1 VDTPT
6 DVLLWQEAV
15 DGETAAFGV
24 LFERHVRAV
33 YNACFRRTGDWS
45 VAEDVTAVV
54 FLEAWRRRA
63 DVRFVGESV
72 LPWLY
77 GVAANVLRN
86 RWRSTR
92 RHRAAL
98 LRLPP
103 PEAEGPIDDDVAG
116 RLDDER
122 RMRDVLALVALLS
135 RRDREVLE
143 ACAWSGLSYEEAA
156 VALCVPVG
164 TVRSRLARARKR
176 LREAE
181 QHAASG
187 HPVPERTTVE
197 ETKP

>member
-1 VDTPT
+1 M
-6 DVLLWQEAV
+6 
-15 DGETAAFGV
+15 
-24 LFERHVRAV
+24 H
-33 YNACFRRTGDWS
+33 
-45 VAEDVTAVV
+45 
-54 FLEAWRRRA
+54 
-63 DVRFVGESV
+63 
-72 LPWLY
+72 
-77 GVAANVLRN
+77 
-86 RWRSTR
+86 
-92 RHRAAL
+92 
-98 LRLPP
+98 
-103 PEAEGPIDDDVAG
+103 
-116 RLDDER
+116 
-122 RMRDVLALVALLS
+122 DVLALVALLS